1 MRKQTNAD
9 RLLREFGDMF
19 VPLLFDVTDETAFQL
34 AAEKVDQGLN
44 SARAARS
51 RQRRKDRP
59 LYGALSVRLWEQR
72 GRVGFPLHALPRK
85 RKRPCRLRNR
95 GPWPSLFPAHCRF
108 VLGNRRGR
116 LKGTGR
122 TSNLRPQPDASGVRR
137 TRAAPGLS

>member
-34 AAEKVDQGLN
+34 AAEKVDQRLN

-51 RQRRKDRP
+51 RQQGKDRP
-59 LYGALSVRLWEQR
+59 LYGALSVRLWEQPA
-72 GRVGFPLHALPRK
+72 RVGSPLHALRRK
-85 RKRPCRLRNR
+85 QKQPCKLRNR
-95 GPWPSLFPAHCRF
+95 DPWPSLFPAHCRF

-116 LKGTGR
+116 LKGTYK

-137 TRAAPGLS
+137 NPAAPGLS